1 MKHKAF
7 YERHIALLADGDV
20 VRLVDTDYHDDA
32 VMILLAKDD
41 AEVIRG
47 KDRLKQVLGAYLEF
61 VYRGF
66 VSTEKYGE
74 SEDSLAFEATIRTAT
89 GTERVY
95 DAMQLKD
102 GKIFRHYSGVLNRTR
117 DPLRVT
123 KIEKARGVTLHCVS
137 SGEDGEL
144 VNSVI
149 VETPRALA
157 VIDTMNLIPY
167 SRELR
172 RYADSLGKPID
183 RVLITHAHPDH
194 WFGLDSFKDVP
205 TYALAET
212 RADIE
217 MKGDFYLTTHRGFH
231 GKEADAVIPAEKTVP
246 AHTVEEGAID
256 VGGLTLNLLKIR
268 DAEYPVMLAVE
279 IPSLKTLILQDLLY
293 NKVYPFVGERTVR
306 GEPCFDTW
314 IAALEGFR
322 GRGHETLIPGHG
334 EPGGPELLDQN
345 IEQLKV
351 AKQVAAEC
359 RDSQTFRARLRA
371 RYPKYRVPLMLM
383 MGGYFLYDMPQ
394 PPANTGNA

>member
-1 MKHKAF
+1 MTHKAF
-7 YERHIALLADGDV
+7 YERHIALLARGDV
-20 VRLVDTDYHDDA
+20 QKLVDTDYREDA
-32 VMILLAKDD
+32 VMILLAKDE
-41 AEVIRG
+41 AQVISGREQ
-47 KDRLKQVLGAYLEF
+47 LKQVLGAYLEF

-74 SEDSLAFEATIRTAT
+74 TDDCLAFEATIRTAT

-102 GKIFRHYSGVLNRTR
+102 GQIFRHYSGVLSRTR

-123 KIEKARGVTLHCVS
+123 KIDKAPGVALHCVS

-149 VETPRALA
+149 IETPGALA

-172 RYADSLGKPID
+172 RYADSLGKPIE

-194 WFGLDSFKDVP
+194 WFGLDSFKDLP
-205 TYALAET
+205 TYALPET

-217 MKGDFYLTTHRGFH
+217 SKGDFYLTTHRGFH

-246 AHTVEEGAID
+246 THTLEEGPIE

-279 IPSLKTLILQDLLY
+279 IPSVKAIVLQDLLY
-293 NKVYPFVGERTVR
+293 NRGYPFVGERTLR
-306 GEPCFDTW
+306 GERCFDSW
-314 IAALEGFR
+314 IAVLEGLRAR
-322 GRGHETLIPGHG
+322 GYETLIPGHG
-334 EPGGPELLDQN
+334 EPGGPELLEQN
-345 IEQLKV
+345 IDHLRA
-351 AKQVAAEC
+351 AKQLATDA
-359 RDSQTFRARLRA
+359 RDSQTFRAMFRE
-371 RYPKYRVPLMLM
+371 RYPEYRVPLMLM
-383 MGGYFLYDMPQ
+383 MSGYFLYDMPQ
-394 PPANTGNA
+394 AQANT